1 MAGLKPDERLGP
13 IARVQ
18 VGNLQSVIVEWGYNM
33 LEGLRRYSDD
43 PEVEF
48 FKQLLDGEVSEAV
61 LLDMNAVALAVF
73 DQLKALQDKESRR
86 APAAPAQHGAT
97 GASQEAQ
104 AAATTVTGYRATL
117 EKAFVAKGA
126 KRLEALVQSARAPH
140 PVYRKKTMEVAWKE
154 GGCTVQY
161 DLLFSEDE
169 SFEAGPFLA
178 MLRTQ
183 YLDTVI
189 PTFVSSMRTV
199 SASRS
204 MHPRA
209 ARARAGSLAP

>member
-1 MAGLKPDERLGP
+1 M
-13 IARVQ
+13 
-18 VGNLQSVIVEWGYNM
+18 QSVIVEWGYNM

-86 APAAPAQHGAT
+86 APAT

-154 GGCTVQY
+154 GGGTVQY

-183 YLDTVI
+183 YLQEHRYTCMNTCACIYIYIYMLYD
-189 PTFVSSMRTV
+189 PY
-199 SASRS
+199 AC
-204 MHPRA
+204 MHSIHTYIHTYIHRNMHCVYTHA
-209 ARARAGSLAP
+209 NT

>member
-1 MAGLKPDERLGP
+1 MTRGSTVAGLKPDERLGHS
-13 IARVQ
+13 ARVQ

-154 GGCTVQY
+154 GGGTVQY

-183 YLDTVI
+183 YLQEHRYTCMNTCACIYIYIYV
-189 PTFVSSMRTV
+189 V
-199 SASRS
+199 
-204 MHPRA
+204 
-209 ARARAGSLAP
+209 